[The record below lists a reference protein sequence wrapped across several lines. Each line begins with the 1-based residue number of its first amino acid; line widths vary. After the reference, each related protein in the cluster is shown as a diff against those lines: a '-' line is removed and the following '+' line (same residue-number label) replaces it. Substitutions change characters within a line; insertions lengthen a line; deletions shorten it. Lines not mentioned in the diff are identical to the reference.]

1 MAELKGAGA
10 MNWKPRVLR
19 WPLLASF
26 FLGICLLLSL
36 LEFATHVLPPLS
48 DKTATPHF
56 DVISD
61 NSTIIVDPGPA
72 RRSVAVPSPLPSRS
86 RQSHDPLLVGRNSTN
101 STYYPMPNGTLAT
114 KNTSELHNG
123 PDSYQDSSVRLTNV
137 YWWWGVSN
145 RDRFGEQAVVGPGE
159 ETAITPKNNNNKKT
173 QKDKKEPKHHN
184 TKDKPNGLV
193 KSCRVQLMP
202 KSKSCPTCQ
211 SVDGVR
217 AYTGWDW
224 QMSFLENDCLQRWID
239 DESSKL
245 PPRRVP

>member
-72 RRSVAVPSPLPSRS
+72 RRSVAVPSPLPNHS
-86 RQSHDPLLVGRNSTN
+86 RQSHDPLLVGLNTTN
-101 STYYPMPNGTLAT
+101 NTNNPKPKNTQTT
-114 KNTSELHNG
+114 KNTNEQHNN
-123 PDSYQDSSVRLTNV
+123 PDSYQ
-137 YWWWGVSN
+137 
-145 RDRFGEQAVVGPGE
+145 
-159 ETAITPKNNNNKKT
+159 
-173 QKDKKEPKHHN
+173 
-184 TKDKPNGLV
+184 
-193 KSCRVQLMP
+193 
-202 KSKSCPTCQ
+202 
-211 SVDGVR
+211 
-217 AYTGWDW
+217 
-224 QMSFLENDCLQRWID
+224 
-239 DESSKL
+239 
-245 PPRRVP
+245 